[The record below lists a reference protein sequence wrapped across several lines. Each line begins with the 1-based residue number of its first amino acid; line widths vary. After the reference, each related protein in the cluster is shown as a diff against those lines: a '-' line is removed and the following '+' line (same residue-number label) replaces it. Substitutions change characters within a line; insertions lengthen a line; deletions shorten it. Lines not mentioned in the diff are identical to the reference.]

1 MENKYMKITIPKQEN
16 SSITEE
22 ISIDL
27 GNYTILA
34 GENNSGKTNL
44 IRAIKEHGD
53 LKTYKKI
60 FVPAEHTQPQ
70 NEETKSSVA
79 KTDFFKLLKSVVSP
93 LFNKGTMLKSLV
105 DGFNGSTVKNKFV
118 EDVNSILED
127 FGLKNHEFDIKIS
140 DEEFKE
146 EIIIKLIKAFV
157 RDLYKTDITEVD
169 FENIGMGAQRLITA
183 ALIRYYEEKKIDEN
197 EKVLLIFEEPEVYL
211 HPKWKKG
218 LYDSLLLLSQRE
230 NTKVLITTHDP
241 YFIELG
247 KKQTIYRVYRDPSKK
262 DATAVD
268 PIPEPDTKSLLPYK
282 SNSEINYLIFDMPS
296 EEYFIEFYENLKR
309 KAGYDFPKSYADFDN
324 YMFGSYFKAKGVK
337 QDCKDDHG
345 KDCMKIT
352 RLRHDIAH
360 GKEISADIKNEI
372 ENLIGFFKSIK

>member
-1 MENKYMKITIPKQEN
+1 MEIIIPKQEN

-22 ISIDL
+22 ITLDL
-27 GNYTILA
+27 GDYTILA

-44 IRAIKEHGD
+44 SRAIKEHGD

-70 NEETKSSVA
+70 NEETKSSVS
-79 KTDFFKLLKSVVSP
+79 KTDFFKLLKLIVSP

-127 FGLKNHEFDIKIS
+127 FGLKNHKFDIKIS

-157 RDLYKTDITEVD
+157 RDLHKTDITEVD
-169 FENIGMGAQRLITA
+169 FENIGMGTQRLITA

-218 LYDSLLLLSQRE
+218 LYDSLFRLSQRE

-247 KKQTIYRVYRDPSKK
+247 KKQAIYMVYRDPSKK
-262 DATAVD
+262 DATAAD
-268 PIPEPDTKSLLPYK
+268 LIPESDNKRLLPYK
-282 SNSEINYLIFDMPS
+282 SDSEINYLIFGMPS

-309 KAGYDFPKSYADFDN
+309 REELKNRREWKYYEFDN
-324 YMFGSYFKAKGVK
+324 YMFNSYFKAKGVK
-337 QDCKDDHG
+337 QDCKDDN
-345 KDCMKIT
+345 KVPVMSMT

-360 GKEISADIKNEI
+360 GKENSADIGKEI
-372 ENLIGFFKSIK
+372 ENLIGFFKIN